1 MKRYLT
7 LSIKAVSTFA
17 FLAAGGAKL
26 AGAEMMVQTFDAV
39 GLGQWL
45 RYVTGAVEIGG
56 VILLWVPGLIGFGAG
71 LLTATMTGAVLA
83 HFLVLGPSAV
93 PALVLGT
100 LSAYIAWTN
109 REDIPVF
116 GLALN
121 LQLNTNLNLA
131 SETPSRGRVY

>member
-7 LSIKAVSTFA
+7 LGIKGTLTLA

-26 AGAEMMVQTFDAV
+26 AGAEVMVQTFDAV

-45 RYVTGAVEIGG
+45 RYVTGAIEIGG

-71 LLTATMTGAVLA
+71 LLTATMAGAVLA
-83 HFLVLGPSAV
+83 HFLILGPSAV